1 MKETAITN
9 EKWKDRERGRRKI
22 LKCILYCLHIAVTLV
37 RKNAVE
43 AIDCKYNIFIL

>member
-1 MKETAITN
+1 MKK
-9 EKWKDRERGRRKI
+9 EKIEKEGEEKS